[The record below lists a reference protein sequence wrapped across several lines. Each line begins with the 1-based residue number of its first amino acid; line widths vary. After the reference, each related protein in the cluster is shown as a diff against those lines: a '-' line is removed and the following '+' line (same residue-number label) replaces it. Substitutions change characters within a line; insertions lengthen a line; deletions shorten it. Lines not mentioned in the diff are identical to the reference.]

1 MEERRGKK
9 KKIRLFQCLLLGT
22 PGTQVG
28 ACALAGAVWHWRREQ
43 QGAGGYRM
51 GTSTGIMYKGG
62 CPPTQPPGGLDWL
75 MGVGCIRG
83 AAPLRVSLPDPW
95 LRVPPRAWGW
105 ECRLAGPCTLE
116 G

>member
-1 MEERRGKK
+1 MKER
-9 KKIRLFQCLLLGT
+9 
-22 PGTQVG
+22 
-28 ACALAGAVWHWRREQ
+28 A
-43 QGAGGYRM
+43 AGGWWLQGGDIHRYY
-51 GTSTGIMYKGG
+51 MYKGG
-62 CPPTQPPGGLDWL
+62 CPPPAQPPGGLDWL

-83 AAPLRVSLPDPW
+83 AAPLGVSPPDPW